1 MFCRKLSKRDCV
13 VLCFKNG
20 EKANLRSVMADIE
33 LEDKDIASLRFY
45 RLLQLVLILNARM
58 TILVGRNA

>member
-1 MFCRKLSKRDCV
+1 MH
-13 VLCFKNG
+13 
-20 EKANLRSVMADIE
+20 LRSVMADIE

-45 RLLQLVLILNARM
+45 RSLQLVLILNARM